1 MQQQRN
7 KGLFTSNTQKP
18 KYAQIQDN
26 ILKKIRDRIWA
37 SGDQIPSERKL
48 AELHQASV
56 GTVRHALQA
65 LVDQGYLSR
74 NQGRGTFVTGSTA
87 QTDDS
92 LRYYRLSRGFGEEI
106 SALTIKSLE
115 KPKQC
120 IFDKA
125 SEKMGLNHDQYFYKY
140 DRIFL
145 LDSEPVAFVTSY
157 LPTDLFSGFDS
168 LPLQVLDEFPLYVIA
183 ENKYSMP
190 ALETKEGFS
199 AVMVDPQIAE
209 ILMIPKGSPA
219 LRIEMLV
226 ATNRNIYYEYRESYC
241 VTSERQI
248 IRDWGR

>member
-1 MQQQRN
+1 MQQQGN
-7 KGLFTSNTQKP
+7 KRLFTSNTQKP

-65 LVDQGYLSR
+65 LVDQGYLFR
-74 NQGRGTFVTGSTA
+74 NQGRGTFITASTA

-92 LRYYRLSRGFGEEI
+92 LRYYRLSRGFGKEI
-106 SALTIKSLE
+106 SALTIRSLK
-115 KPKQC
+115 KPKKC
-120 IFDKA
+120 VFEKA
-125 SEKMGLNHDQYFYKY
+125 SEKMGLDHDQDYYKY
-140 DRIFL
+140 DRVFL
-145 LDSEPVAFVTSY
+145 LDSEPVALVISY
-157 LPTDLFSGFDS
+157 LPTDLFAGFDS
-168 LPLQVLDEFPLYVIA
+168 LSLQVLDEFPLYVLV

-199 AVMVDPQIAE
+199 AVVADSHIAE
-209 ILMIPKGSPA
+209 ILMIPLGSPV

-226 ATNRNIYYEYRESYC
+226 ATNGNVYYEYRESYC

>member
-1 MQQQRN
+1 MQQQGN
-7 KGLFTSNTQKP
+7 KRLFISNTQKP
-18 KYAQIQDN
+18 KYAQIQDS
-26 ILKKIRDRIWA
+26 ILKTIHDKVWV

-65 LVDQGYLSR
+65 LVDQGYLTR

-87 QTDDS
+87 LIDDS

-106 SALTIKSLE
+106 SALSIRSLE
-115 KPKQC
+115 KPKEC
-120 IFDKA
+120 VFSKA
-125 SEKMGLNHDQYFYKY
+125 SEKMGLDHDQCFFKY
-140 DRIFL
+140 NRVFL
-145 LDSEPVAFVTSY
+145 LDAEPVAFVTSY
-157 LPTDLFSGFDS
+157 LPTDLFEGFDS
-168 LPLQVLDEFPLYVIA
+168 LSLQVLDEFPLYVLA

-199 AVMVDPQIAE
+199 AVMVNPQIAE
-209 ILMIPKGSPA
+209 SLRIPQNSPV

-241 VTSERQI
+241 VTSERQV